1 MLRSFQAVLTVIGAS
16 ALCCSFSGCGS
27 GSSTGT
33 PPPPPPPPV
42 TGFPGASFT
51 GKAMAGKQVIVGAAI
66 QLYAAGTTGNG
77 SAATSLLTTA
87 LATDGNGAFTVPAS
101 YSCPVGASQ
110 LYVVASG
117 GSVGTSAANSAITLA
132 TVVGACNQITAT
144 SQFVINEVT
153 TAATVWGLN
162 QFLATKV
169 KFGASATNAQGLAN
183 AVATVANLANLTN
196 GSSPGAAFPANGVS
210 PGAKINSLANLL
222 NACTAAST
230 PAPCNQLFAST
241 TPSGA
246 SAPSN
251 TLDAA
256 LNLVRNPGSNVAAL
270 YTQSTASSAFA
281 PALTGAPADWTLF
294 VRFTGG
300 GMASPS
306 SLGVDST
313 GNIWVASYGSVSGS
327 GATVGALTEF
337 TPTGSPVF
345 PSGITSDGLS
355 ECYGLAIDAQ
365 NNVWVTNEQ
374 SPSTVN
380 GGLGSVSVFNSSGQ
394 PVSGTIGYTAGGLDY
409 PVAVAI
415 DTNTDAWVVDFGNS
429 HVSLLSSAGAALSGA
444 SGYTT
449 DSFAFP
455 LAVVVD
461 GNHNAWIGDENDT
474 DITRVSSDGT
484 QFLKVSCCDGPDGL
498 AIDQLGNVWIA
509 NLFGDSISE
518 VSSSGA
524 VVSSGYSDNKASI
537 DHPQGIAID
546 GSGHVWISNFRGP
559 AITELAGASAASPG
573 QILSPTAGYAPDAK
587 LLEAYD
593 IVIDASGN
601 LWVTSF
607 GDNTITEFVGLAT
620 PVKTPR
626 IGLPQTP

>member
-1 MLRSFQAVLTVIGAS
+1 
-16 ALCCSFSGCGS
+16 
-27 GSSTGT
+27 
-33 PPPPPPPPV
+33 
-42 TGFPGASFT
+42 
-51 GKAMAGKQVIVGAAI
+51 MAGKQVIVGAAI